1 MRCVG
6 LFLLILFG
14 LAEPVEA
21 KNFYILYE
29 PVVLDHKVGQI
40 SINGEQ
46 QKELKRVMD
55 NLQKTS
61 VISKVEVATWGDQA
75 TPEGQSNE
83 ELEVLLANLRGRH
96 VRSYIQQHSTHKFPI
111 LTYNMHQDLDW
122 LFENIYED
130 GFTLNQGFDNSNS
143 EKILSPSHRLM
154 ITNSANSRSV
164 VVFTLKKMSRME
176 LGHARN
182 FSTEF

>member
-6 LFLLILFG
+6 LFLFILFG
-14 LAEPVEA
+14 LLEPAGA
-21 KNFYILYE
+21 KDFYILYE
-29 PVVLDHKVGQI
+29 PVILDHRAGKISVG
-40 SINGEQ
+40 EKQ
-46 QKELKRVMD
+46 QVELRRIMN
-55 NLQKTS
+55 NLQKTA
-61 VISKVEVATWGDQA
+61 VISKVEVATWGDESA
-75 TPEGQSNE
+75 SEAPEKEDQ
-83 ELEVLLANLRGRH
+83 EVLLANLRGRH
-96 VRSYIQQHSTHKFPI
+96 VRNFIQQYSTHKFPI

-122 LFENIYED
+122 LFESVYED
-130 GFTLNQGFDNSNS
+130 GFSINQGYDNSNS

-164 VVFTLKKMSRME
+164 VVFTLKKVSRME

>member
-6 LFLLILFG
+6 LFLFILIG
-14 LAEPVEA
+14 LLEPAGA
-21 KNFYILYE
+21 KDFYILYE
-29 PVVLDHKVGQI
+29 PVIIEHRAGQI
-40 SINGEQ
+40 SISEKQ
-46 QKELKRVMD
+46 QKELKRVMN

-61 VISKVEVATWGDQA
+61 VISKVEVATWGDEA
-75 TPEGQSNE
+75 ASEARDKDD
-83 ELEVLLANLRGRH
+83 LEVLLANLRGRH
-96 VRSYIQQHSTHKFPI
+96 IRNYIQQYSTHKFPI

-122 LFENIYED
+122 LFEKVYED
-130 GFTLNQGFDNSNS
+130 GFNINQGYDKSNS

-164 VVFTLKKMSRME
+164 VVFTLKKMSRMQ